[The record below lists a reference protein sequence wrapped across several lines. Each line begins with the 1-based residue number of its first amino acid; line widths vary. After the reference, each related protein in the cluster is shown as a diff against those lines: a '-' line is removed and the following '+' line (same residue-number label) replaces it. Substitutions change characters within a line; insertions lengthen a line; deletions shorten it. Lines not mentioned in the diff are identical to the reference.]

1 MPQDLDARIERAV
14 AGAVDKLADRLVAV
28 LGQHQPSTSPPAPLN
43 EQALAQAVAS
53 AVSQALAQQAPLL
66 SPSAGSR
73 PRTGPEEPVYI
84 PTGIVS
90 SETPTDFQVT
100 AQAADAGDL
109 AGAASAL
116 RKTRTRKGTPA

>member
-1 MPQDLDARIERAV
+1 MPQDLDARIEQAV

-28 LGQHQPSTSPPAPLN
+28 LGQHTSPPAPLN

-66 SPSAGSR
+66 SPSVGSR